1 MRERFLQIKYAQLSS
16 AQDTGRT
23 SSKDRTIILR
33 EKDITYTNTCM
44 IFSNVV
50 VHTLVEYNFLDRL
63 MRGGCLKI
71 RGLKIFSFHY
81 YTSNYFLSSN
91 FTNLFYRFLS
101 FSTSSKI
108 VLISI
113 FYKMTKDFPPTL
125 ANGTHCVCCF
135 CYRPSTVFRNVK

>member
-23 SSKDRTIILR
+23 SSKDTIILR
-33 EKDITYTNTCM
+33 EKDITYINTNTSM

-63 MRGGCLKI
+63 IRGGCLKI

-81 YTSNYFLSSN
+81 NTTNYFLSSN

-101 FSTSSKI
+101 FSTFTKI

-113 FYKMTKDFPPTL
+113 FYKMMKDFPPTL
-125 ANGTHCVCCF
+125 YQMERIVSAA
-135 CYRPSTVFRNVK
+135 